1 MLHVWRSMQY
11 PNLSKADPP
20 SHGASII
27 TWYILNSLGISSVA
41 VAVVQYFHPQLLTF
55 LVECIGFYGETT
67 TAPKAFTTS
76 REATNLCRSEAGTTW
91 DKPILGWLDMTMGTI
106 SQKDLMGTE
115 WECNGI
121 YIYICNTNEYT

>member
-1 MLHVWRSMQY
+1 MYWDQPAIQVDYSPGFPDFPH
-11 PNLSKADPP
+11 
-20 SHGASII
+20 
-27 TWYILNSLGISSVA
+27 
-41 VAVVQYFHPQLLTF
+41 
-55 LVECIGFYGETT
+55 GFYGETT

-91 DKPILGWLDMTMGTI
+91 DKPLLGWLDMTMGTI

-121 YIYICNTNEYT
+121 YI

>member
-1 MLHVWRSMQY
+1 MDFTV
-11 PNLSKADPP
+11 P
-20 SHGASII
+20 
-27 TWYILNSLGISSVA
+27 
-41 VAVVQYFHPQLLTF
+41 
-55 LVECIGFYGETT
+55 T

-121 YIYICNTNEYT
+121 YIYIYIWIYIYNINEYT